1 MKVRDIMTSHV
12 SASSA
17 NASIDEIARKM
28 KELNVGS
35 IPICDNQNHIIGI
48 VTDRDIVVRGI
59 VDGFRVSD
67 NIDKVMSKELIFVSP
82 DTHAHEAARI
92 MAQNQIRRLP
102 VVENGKLVGLVAIG
116 DLAVRNIYVDDAG
129 KALSDISLPSRLL
142 VNKSKK

>member
-12 SASSA
+12 SASNA

-35 IPICDNQNHIIGI
+35 IPICDNQNHVIGI

-67 NIDKVMSKELIFVSP
+67 NIEKVMSKELIFVSP
-82 DTHAHEAARI
+82 DTHTHEAARI

-129 KALSDISLPSRLL
+129 KALSDISLPSRPMM
-142 VNKSKK
+142 

>member
-129 KALSDISLPSRLL
+129 KALSDISLPSRPMM
-142 VNKSKK
+142 